1 MLKDDHPEKLK
12 VETEETILS
21 SNEAQKADD
30 PLIGSLIAERLEI
43 LSLIG
48 AGGMSTVYRAKHLL
62 LDRIVAVKVMQVGKV
77 DDNAVRRFQQEAK
90 AATSLNHP
98 NIATVREFGMAESGD
113 PYLVMDYIEGTSLS
127 DVIKQDGTLSVER
140 TKAIMTQ
147 VCAGLQHAHSL
158 GIIHRDLKPAN
169 VMLFS
174 DATGNETAKIVDFGI
189 AKIIQNDSQ
198 SELTKAGEIFGTPL
212 YMSPEQGLG
221 KTVDARSDIYSLGCM
236 MYECLS
242 GKPPFS
248 AETALETL
256 LQHTTET
263 PPPLNNGGNIAQAV
277 YRCLEK
283 KPENRYQSAEE
294 LSRALLNPNK
304 IRPTNT
310 NKAKKLIF
318 IVACAIAFSTV
329 GFATI
334 TWPFISRQLYPP
346 HWKALSNAAHE
357 NQNVGPGNWQTAKHL
372 YLQAVT
378 EAEKGDASAVEK
390 EQLYKQ
396 VGQICNSLRQWDTS
410 IEYLLKALKLNQQH
424 EENGETGSIHDWLST
439 SYKFQ
444 NRLDLAIEHGELA
457 VQLRKKYSPDH
468 PFTLFALLH
477 LGQAYRESDKFAQAE
492 QIDRQS
498 VSLAEKLYPQGDDV
512 NLANACEQ
520 LAYAL
525 YKQKKFDESI
535 EYYKKALHYSIAARG
550 EKDSQTVKLQD
561 WLDSYMRARRK
572 PGYFSKNSLIY
583 TPKDEI

>member
-12 VETEETILS
+12 VEAEETVLS
-21 SNEAQKADD
+21 SNEAPPAND

-77 DDNAVRRFQQEAK
+77 DDHAVRRFQQEAK
-90 AATSLNHP
+90 AATALNHP

-127 DVIKQDGTLSVER
+127 DLIKQDGALSVER

-158 GIIHRDLKPAN
+158 GIVHRDLKPAN
-169 VMLFS
+169 VMLLK
-174 DATGNETAKIVDFGI
+174 DATGSETAKIVDFGI
-189 AKIIQNDSQ
+189 AKILQSDGK

-256 LQHTTET
+256 LQHTTEA
-263 PPPLNNGGNIAQAV
+263 PPLLKNGGDVAHVI

-283 KPENRYQSAEE
+283 KPENRYESAEE

-318 IVACAIAFSTV
+318 ASACAIAFSTV
-329 GFATI
+329 AVTI
-334 TWPFISRQLYPP
+334 IAWPFISRQLYPP
-346 HWKALSNAAHE
+346 HWKALAKTAQE
-357 NQNVGPGNWQTAKHL
+357 NQNLGPGNWDTAKHL
-372 YLQAVT
+372 YLQAVA

-396 VGQICNSLRQWDTS
+396 VGQLCNSLQQWDTS

-424 EENGETGSIHDWLST
+424 EENAETGSIHDWLGEG
-439 SYKFQ
+439 YKFQ
-444 NRLDLAIEHGELA
+444 NRLEQAIEHGELA
-457 VQLRKKYSPDH
+457 VQIKRKYLPDH

-477 LGQAYRESDKFAQAE
+477 LGQAYRDSNKFAQAE
-492 QIDRQS
+492 QIDRQA
-498 VSLAEKLYPQGDDV
+498 VSLAEKLYPHGDDV
-512 NLANACEQ
+512 NLANACQQ
-520 LAYAL
+520 LAYVL
-525 YKQKKFDESI
+525 YKQEQFKESI
-535 EYYKKALHYSIAARG
+535 EYYKKALNYSIAARG
-550 EKDSQTVKLQD
+550 KKDPNTTKLQK
-561 WLDSYMRARRK
+561 WLDAYDARRK
-572 PGYFSKNSLIY
+572 ASEISKNSLIY
-583 TPKDEI
+583 VPKNGP